1 MAIFARFAGIIA
13 LIVLLVGVGL
23 VLLKPQI
30 PSSENGGAN
39 GTSMAGQIAPAFELK
54 NLQGGTVSL
63 ASLKGKAVVVN
74 FWASWCPPCRD
85 EAPILNQAALKYSQ
99 QGVVILG
106 IVYNDTAEAA
116 RAFQQE
122 YRLGFPILLDNES
135 GQRAAVD
142 YGLISVPE
150 TFFVDA
156 AGKIRFR
163 QIGPVNTEMMDEKIA
178 ELLKG

>member
-1 MAIFARFAGIIA
+1 MGVFARFAGIIA
-13 LIVLLVGVGL
+13 LIALLVGVGL
-23 VLLKPQI
+23 VLLRPQT
-30 PSSENGGAN
+30 PSSEDGGAN
-39 GTSMAGQIAPAFELK
+39 GTNMAGQMAPAFELR

-116 RAFQQE
+116 KAFAQE
-122 YRLGFPILLDNES
+122 YKLGFPILLDNET
-135 GQRAAVD
+135 GKRAAID

-150 TFFVDA
+150 TFFVDTT
-156 AGKIRFR
+156 GKIRFR
-163 QIGPVNTEMMDEKIA
+163 HIGPVNTEMMDEKIS

>member
-1 MAIFARFAGIIA
+1 VAVFARFAGFIA
-13 LIVLLVGVGL
+13 LIALLVGVGL
-23 VLLKPQI
+23 VLLRPQT
-30 PSSENGGAN
+30 PSSEDGGVN
-39 GTSMAGQIAPAFELK
+39 GTNMAGQIAPAFELR

-99 QGVVILG
+99 QGVIILG

-116 RAFQQE
+116 RTFQQE
-122 YRLGFPILLDNES
+122 YKLGFPILLDNES
-135 GQRAAVD
+135 GKRAAID

-150 TFFVDA
+150 TFFVDST
-156 AGKIRFR
+156 GKIRFR
-163 QIGPVNTEMMDEKIA
+163 HIGPVTTEMMDKQIS